1 MKPQKNSKP
10 MKLFTTSL
18 TILLILSILGC
29 KKDANIIPLE
39 SVTSLPFYV
48 DAEYYDNQNPE
59 KRSFNEAIV
68 FNDDDDDDDDFNNI
82 DGVWVSLSAE
92 GATKDGNKYIVA
104 IFTKSPYPW
113 LGSAPFIYNHEN
125 EYDNDNDPLE
135 HLPPST
141 IGFKIVSDRP
151 LEEAERKFTKE
162 ELESFLKIG
171 KYDFGE
177 APFQVEVNF
186 QSLNPESINMWGLSP
201 VLDHEL
207 NDFEILDIEDFEN
220 EYVEGFKVGKIL
232 HVKSTAVASRFSVR
246 FYIEM
251 EGKFFVEYE

>member
-1 MKPQKNSKP
+1 

-18 TILLILSILGC
+18 TILVSLSILGC

-59 KRSFNEAIV
+59 KRSFNEAII
-68 FNDDDDDDDDFNNI
+68 FDEDEDDDFN
-82 DGVWVSLSAE
+82 DLDRVWVSLSAE

-104 IFTKSPYPW
+104 IFTKNPYPW
-113 LGSAPFIYNHEN
+113 LWGAPFEYNHEN
-125 EYDNDNDPLE
+125 ENDDDNKPLE
-135 HLPPST
+135 HLPSST
-141 IGFKIVSDRP
+141 IGFKIVSDRSG
-151 LEEAERKFTKE
+151 EEVDRRFTKE
-162 ELESFLKIG
+162 ELESFLKVG
-171 KYDFGE
+171 RYEFGE

-186 QSLNPESINMWGLSP
+186 QSLSPESTGMWGLSP
-201 VLDHEL
+201 VLDHEF
-207 NDFEILDIEDFEN
+207 NDFEILGVEDFEN
-220 EYVEGFKVGKIL
+220 EYSEGFKVGKIV
-232 HVKSTAVASRFSVR
+232 HVRSTAVASRFSVR